1 MIKNQLTL
9 VPDTIVG
16 GGHGGTY
23 PNLFDAHPP
32 FQIDGNFGCTAG
44 IAEMLVQSHDGFVNL
59 LPALPDEWASGSVS
73 GICCVGGFVIDDLRW
88 EHGVVTYLRIRSTLG
103 GNLRLSCSNQLTSKT
118 HIESPVLGIIPPTQL
133 SGGVKTLILI
143 NHVPDK
149 VFNASNCGDNC
160 AAWLLKI
167 GSQKD
172 VTVNLRHI
180 MDFGDGEFEI
190 KIQNNGKIVHNMK
203 ELLFEIG
210 DYV

>member
-1 MIKNQLTL
+1 
-9 VPDTIVG
+9 
-16 GGHGGTY
+16 
-23 PNLFDAHPP
+23 
-32 FQIDGNFGCTAG
+32 
-44 IAEMLVQSHDGFVNL
+44 MLKIIYGD
-59 LPALPDEWASGSVS
+59 
-73 GICCVGGFVIDDLRW
+73 IDDVIYNTSVYFKYNYQPEWLLDPDVQ
-88 EHGVVTYLRIRSTLG
+88 GMILDVDKSVVLG
-103 GNLRLSCSNQLTSKT
+103 TGA
-118 HIESPVLGIIPPTQL
+118 IDSPVLGVIAPVSL

-143 NHVPDK
+143 DK
-149 VFNASNCGDNC
+149 VTDKIFNASNCGDNC

>member
-1 MIKNQLTL
+1 
-9 VPDTIVG
+9 VPDTVVS

-118 HIESPVLGIIPPTQL
+118 HHLMKAT
-133 SGGVKTLILI
+133 
-143 NHVPDK
+143 
-149 VFNASNCGDNC
+149 GDNPNSFF
-160 AAWLLKI
+160 ATFTMPVTRVDGDSYTPADQMTTSLPSKFVWDVDTK
-167 GSQKD
+167 KD
-172 VTVNLRHI
+172 EVV
-180 MDFGDGEFEI
+180 EC
-190 KIQNNGKIVHNMK
+190 
-203 ELLFEIG
+203 LFNQ
-210 DYV
+210 

>member
-1 MIKNQLTL
+1 MLTIIFGDYK
-9 VPDTIVG
+9 DTIYNTSLYFKN
-16 GGHGGTY
+16 TY
-23 PNLFDAHPP
+23 EGSWLLESNTKQMILD
-32 FQIDGNFGCTAG
+32 IDKSKV
-44 IAEMLVQSHDGFVNL
+44 LSDG
-59 LPALPDEWASGSVS
+59 A
-73 GICCVGGFVIDDLRW
+73 
-88 EHGVVTYLRIRSTLG
+88 
-103 GNLRLSCSNQLTSKT
+103 
-118 HIESPVLGIIPPTQL
+118 IESPILGIIPPTQL

-143 NHVPDK
+143 SHVSDK

-160 AAWLLKI
+160 AKWLLKI

-190 KIQNNGKIVHNMK
+190 KVQNNGKIVHNMK